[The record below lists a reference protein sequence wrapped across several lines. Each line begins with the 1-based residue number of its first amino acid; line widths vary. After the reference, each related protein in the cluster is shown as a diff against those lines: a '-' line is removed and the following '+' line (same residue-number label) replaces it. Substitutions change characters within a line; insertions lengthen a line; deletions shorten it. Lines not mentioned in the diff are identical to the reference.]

1 MNPNNKSKK
10 IEIRLETRVNL
21 LNREWG
27 RKFLMSLPEVGG
39 GCFEPNKYN
48 WFEPVKHLIKDD
60 GLDKVLEHWDWGLML
75 KRLRPPS
82 GTFWFQEHYVQGTNR
97 TDRDKIYHFW
107 FWGAKPSDGA
117 ISELLE
123 YLIRETTPLWI
134 GVASQIHFYD
144 KTRVIYTDPADK
156 TSSLCCCM
164 SPIDEKLTSNPPFLE
179 GIFARTFIGDELIQ
193 KFNWEE
199 KFRKPPFPAERHSC
213 GVLLSAYDDIL
224 ASDWEKED
232 AIADYLGWQRI
243 ADVRKYYRKH
253 HVIPIETPMDRNIF
267 ANDRCVIPEEFFAMP
282 ETRLETLLSRA
293 EEYPEGFLGLP
304 AVLLEQWLSRAEDY
318 PRIHRW
324 ISSIADGSFWA
335 ELLTKVPAFSD
346 RCPWKKLNGA
356 DWARLLE
363 KQPQFAD
370 RCPWE
375 KLDSADWAGL
385 LEKQPQF
392 AERRA

>member
-1 MNPNNKSKK
+1 
-10 IEIRLETRVNL
+10 
-21 LNREWG
+21 
-27 RKFLMSLPEVGG
+27 
-39 GCFEPNKYN
+39 
-48 WFEPVKHLIKDD
+48 
-60 GLDKVLEHWDWGLML
+60 
-75 KRLRPPS
+75 
-82 GTFWFQEHYVQGTNR
+82 
-97 TDRDKIYHFW
+97 
-107 FWGAKPSDGA
+107 
-117 ISELLE
+117 
-123 YLIRETTPLWI
+123 
-134 GVASQIHFYD
+134 
-144 KTRVIYTDPADK
+144 
-156 TSSLCCCM
+156 M

-199 KFRKPPFPAERHSC
+199 KFRKPPFPAERHFC

-232 AIADYLGWQRI
+232 AIADYLGWKRI

-253 HVIPIETPMDRNIF
+253 HVIPLETPMARNIF

-324 ISSIADGSFWA
+324 ISSIADGSFCA

-356 DWARLLE
+356 DWA
-363 KQPQFAD
+363 
-370 RCPWE
+370 
-375 KLDSADWAGL
+375 GL
-385 LEKQPQF
+385 LKKQPQF
-392 AERRA
+392 AERRNSTA